1 MYLLRVTSSCHILLF
16 IVLAARRN
24 DVFTSNA
31 LFALD
36 EVSSMPLALKS
47 SYRALE
53 KALYGRSFR
62 RCLARK
68 RRVLIVPIGM
78 ERIVALHV
86 TAIKDSQ
93 TYLTGLTVSD
103 AELQA
108 LNIVRDAF
116 PDEWN
121 YTMKPQEAAP
131 L

>member
-1 MYLLRVTSSCHILLF
+1 MY
-16 IVLAARRN
+16 
-24 DVFTSNA
+24 

-36 EVSSMPLALKS
+36 EISSMPLALKG
-47 SYRALE
+47 SYQALE
-53 KALYGRSFR
+53 KALYRHSFR

-68 RRVLIVPIGM
+68 RRVLIMPIGI
-78 ERIVALHV
+78 ERIAALHV

-93 TYLTGLTVSD
+93 TYPTGLTESST
-103 AELQA
+103 ELQA